1 VILDVCGFPN
11 SLQVGWGLS
20 RCRDI
25 YTRRLKSASH
35 LGLVQIRMF
44 THSKAE
50 LEFSCDYQTISFKG
64 QVCYRLTPRQAA
76 IVRVVHQSPYCEA
89 STQIIKK
96 LTGCSQIRFSFRAGD
111 GRKIWKKVIV
121 PTDHPRGFYRL
132 NLTPKND

>member
-1 VILDVCGFPN
+1 M
-11 SLQVGWGLS
+11 S
-20 RCRDI
+20 
-25 YTRRLKSASH
+25 
-35 LGLVQIRMF
+35 

-50 LEFSCDYQTISFKG
+50 LKFSDDYRIISFKG
-64 QVCYRLTPRQAA
+64 QPLYRLTSRQAA
-76 IVRVVHQSPYCEA
+76 IMRVLHESRYYEA

-121 PTDHPRGFYRL
+121 PSYHPRGFYRL